1 MNEYYIAW
9 WNVENLFEV
18 EDYPNRSDKLRRT
31 LKNELKGWTKEILDK
46 KISQLSKIISKMNN
60 GNGPDILGICEVEN
74 KSVVEK
80 LINNL
85 SNLQQHT
92 YQIVH
97 ADTKDERGI
106 DVAFIYDR
114 NKFEVE
120 KDRQTGADL
129 IFSYFIVKREA
140 TRDILQVNFKTKPLG
155 NRLVLIGNHWPSR
168 GGGQY
173 ESEPYRIVAGETLSY
188 FHKRILE
195 ENKEEEE
202 DEGEEEQEQNT
213 PILVMGDFNDEP
225 FNRSITDYALATT
238 SILKVKLS
246 KEAPRLYNLM
256 WPIMAKGV
264 GTFYFNNFPNFLDQ
278 FMVARGIVLGKKIRV
293 KENSTEIIIFSEMVK
308 GEYKAPIKFGR
319 PSNNSLNENGFS
331 DHLPISVMLE
341 ES

>member
-1 MNEYYIAW
+1 MNDYFIAW

-18 EDYPNRSDKLRRT
+18 EDYPNRSDKLKRT

-46 KISQLSKIISKMNN
+46 KINQLSKIISKMNN

-74 KSVVEK
+74 KSVVGK
-80 LINNL
+80 LVNKL
-85 SNLQQHT
+85 SNLQHT

-106 DVAFIYDR
+106 DVAFIYDS
-114 NKFEVE
+114 NKFEIE
-120 KDRQTGADL
+120 KDKKTGADL
-129 IFSYFIVKREA
+129 IFSHFIVKREA
-140 TRDILQVNFKTKPLG
+140 TRDILQVNFKTKQLG

-168 GGGQY
+168 SSGQY

-195 ENKEEEE
+195 ENKAEE
-202 DEGEEEQEQNT
+202 DDDKEEEQNT
-213 PILVMGDFNDEP
+213 SILVVGDFNDEP
-225 FNRSITDYALATT
+225 FNRSITDYALATA

-278 FMVARGIVLGKKIRV
+278 FMVSKGIVLGKKIRV
-293 KENSTEIIIFSEMVK
+293 KENSIEIILFPEMVK
-308 GEYKAPIKFGR
+308 GEYNVPIKFGR
-319 PSNNSLNENGFS
+319 PSGNSLNEIGFS
-331 DHLPISVMLE
+331 DHLPVSVMLE
-341 ES
+341 EA

>member
-1 MNEYYIAW
+1 MNEYYVAW

-18 EDYPNRSDKLRRT
+18 EDYPDRSDKRRRT

-46 KISQLSKIISKMNN
+46 KLSQLSKIISKMNN
-60 GNGPDILGICEVEN
+60 SNGPDILGICEVEN
-74 KSVVEK
+74 KSVIEK
-80 LINNL
+80 LLNNL

-92 YQIVH
+92 YHIAH

-106 DVAFIYDR
+106 DVAFIYDS
-114 NKFEVE
+114 NKFEIE
-120 KDRQTGADL
+120 KDQHTGTDL
-129 IFSYFIVKREA
+129 IFSHFIVKREA
-140 TRDILQVNFKTKPLG
+140 SRDILQVNFKTKPLG

-168 GGGQY
+168 SSGQY

-195 ENKEEEE
+195 ENKTGEEDDEEE
-202 DEGEEEQEQNT
+202 EQNT

-225 FNRSITDYALATT
+225 FNRSVTDYALATT
-238 SILKVKLS
+238 SMLKVKLS

-278 FMVARGIVLGKKIRV
+278 FMVSRGIVIAKKIRV
-293 KENSTEIIIFSEMVK
+293 NENSTEIIAFPEMVK
-308 GEYKAPIKFGR
+308 GQYKVPIKFGR
-319 PSNNSLNENGFS
+319 PSGNSLNENGFS
-331 DHLPISVMLE
+331 DHLPISVTLE
-341 ES
+341 ED